1 MIDKCPICDT
11 DRLPEETFPL
21 PGYAIFT
28 CGSCRTRF
36 VRPLVDNGEVYNN
49 NFINTKKPYLDT
61 VSLNKK
67 AYKELSPYFNVMG
80 KRILDIGCGTGSFLN
95 SVKEQNDV
103 LGIEISESY
112 SAYLTAN
119 SIPHMIGNLED
130 SLKKIPD
137 GYFDLITLWDVLEHL
152 PDPYKV
158 TGMVKNKLSPS
169 GLLIIWTNNYD
180 DCISFFAETVYKI
193 SFGKMNSLLMA
204 SFNRRGGHNYNF
216 VAGSLEDLYRRNE
229 LEIVKSLVT
238 DTASG
243 KLTNSLP
250 FRVILELFY
259 TANKLLGKGKII
271 CHVLKKMNPDSCS
284 APAEPEEKNSI

>member
-1 MIDKCPICDT
+1 MIDQCPICDN
-11 DRLPEETFPL
+11 DRSLVKTFPL
-21 PGYAIFT
+21 PGYAIYT
-28 CGSCRTRF
+28 CKFCQMRF
-36 VRPLVDNGEVYNN
+36 SWPLVDNRDVYDA

-61 VSLNKK
+61 VCLNKK
-67 AYKELSPYFNVMG
+67 AYKELSPYFNVKG

-95 SVKEQNDV
+95 SIKEHNEV

-119 SIPHMIGNLED
+119 NIPHMIGNLED
-130 SLKKIPD
+130 SLKRIPD

-152 PDPYKV
+152 PDPHKI
-158 TGMVKNKLSPS
+158 TGMVRNKLSPS

-180 DCISFFAETVYKI
+180 DCISFFAETVYRM

-216 VAGSLEDLYRRNE
+216 VAGSLEDLYRRNK

-243 KLTNSLP
+243 KLTNSLF

-259 TANKLLGKGKII
+259 SANKLLGKGKII
-271 CHVLKKMNPDSCS
+271 CHVLKKMNPDRCS
-284 APAEPEEKNSI
+284 APAKPEEKNSI